1 MEAKRTEEAK
11 RWFQQAF
18 YDLKAARWNME
29 GGFFSTVCFLAQ
41 QSGEKALKA
50 LLYFEGARRRAL
62 FTHSLFEMVNAAR
75 ELKIKAVEGL
85 DRMAREL
92 DLHYIPSRYPNG
104 LPGGY
109 PHQFYDRGEADKAIA
124 AAQKILTAVEK
135 HFRSAGA
142 TEILVKADTH
152 SDTP

>member
-1 MEAKRTEEAK
+1 MGAKRTEEAE
-11 RWFQQAF
+11 RWFRQAF

-62 FTHSLFEMVNAAR
+62 LTHSLLEMVNAAR
-75 ELKIKAVEGL
+75 DLTLEAAAGL
-85 DRMAREL
+85 DAPARGL

-109 PHQFYDRGEADKAIA
+109 PHQFYDRKEAERAVG
-124 AAQKILTAVEK
+124 AAQEILEAVEG

-142 TEILVKADTH
+142 TRILDGM
-152 SDTP
+152 DG

>member
-1 MEAKRTEEAK
+1 MGAKRTEEAE
-11 RWFQQAF
+11 RWFRQAF

-62 FTHSLFEMVNAAR
+62 LTHSLLEMVNAAR
-75 ELKIKAVEGL
+75 DLNLEAAAGL
-85 DRMAREL
+85 DAPARGL

-109 PHQFYDRGEADKAIA
+109 PHQFYDRKEAERAVG
-124 AAQKILTAVEK
+124 AAQEILEAVEG

-142 TEILVKADTH
+142 TRILDGM
-152 SDTP
+152 DG